1 LLVKAFDLKAISPSN
16 RLFVMNCITDGKM
29 QLIANF
35 LNDCNLNTDEI
46 ATEGSASGASVP
58 NQAHA
63 QMLDQ
68 LFEEDGEPLGSA
80 SGASVPNQAHAQM
93 LDQLFEEDGEPLG
106 SASGAS
112 VPNQAHAQMLDQLFE
127 EDGEPLGSASG
138 ASVPNQ
144 AHAQMLDQL
153 FDDKEMVT
161 ENRLHRLTIQ
171 DESSEEEDDDDEND
185 DDEND
190 DDENDDDSSNTD
202 DDDNDYKNEESDDT
216 DDSDYKNEESDDTD
230 DSDYNNEESDDTD
243 DNNEESDTET
253 DNEESDIE
261 SDDMVVD
268 NMHMS
273 MVCTRVFE
281 TEDVMRKIMD
291 YMSPPEIAGLRY
303 VSKYLDVLGKKVYDT
318 RIEQNT
324 KKIEALWNQ
333 LLEDRPSFDRGEKHK
348 SVLTKQLMEYVDQVY
363 KIDWTIFVHNN
374 DFAHKIFTLCAKL
387 HVYRQN
393 FALWRDNYI
402 NQKNYDKVYDQ
413 IRPYLYL
420 DSPKTYTVDEL
431 RHYAVFKKVPRAGRR
446 TRSELIACLRRPSN
460 KLYFNHDV
468 NV

>member
-1 LLVKAFDLKAISPSN
+1 
-16 RLFVMNCITDGKM
+16 
-29 QLIANF
+29 
-35 LNDCNLNTDEI
+35 
-46 ATEGSASGASVP
+46 
-58 NQAHA
+58 
-63 QMLDQ
+63 
-68 LFEEDGEPLGSA
+68 
-80 SGASVPNQAHAQM
+80 
-93 LDQLFEEDGEPLG
+93 
-106 SASGAS
+106 
-112 VPNQAHAQMLDQLFE
+112 MLDQLFE

-171 DESSEEEDDDDEND
+171 DESSEEEDDDD
-185 DDEND
+185 
-190 DDENDDDSSNTD
+190 DENDDDSNNTD
-202 DDDNDYKNEESDDT
+202 D

-230 DSDYNNEESDDTD
+230 DSDYKNEESDDTD

-273 MVCTRVFE
+273 MVCTQVFE

-303 VSKYLDVLGKKVYDT
+303 VTKYLDVLGKKVYDT
-318 RIEQNT
+318 RIKQNT

-333 LLEDRPSFDRGEKHK
+333 VLEDLPSFDRGEKHK

-393 FALWRDNYI
+393 FASWRDNYI
-402 NQKNYDKVYDQ
+402 NQKIYDKVYNQ

-460 KLYFNHDV
+460 KLYFNHNV

>member
-1 LLVKAFDLKAISPSN
+1 
-16 RLFVMNCITDGKM
+16 MNCITDGKM

-46 ATEGSASGASVP
+46 ATEGSASGASVS
-58 NQAHA
+58 NQT
-63 QMLDQ
+63 
-68 LFEEDGEPLGSA
+68 
-80 SGASVPNQAHAQM
+80 HAQM

-171 DESSEEEDDDDEND
+171 DESSEEEDDDD
-185 DDEND
+185 DEND
-190 DDENDDDSSNTD
+190 DNENDDDSSNTD
-202 DDDNDYKNEESDDT
+202 DDDSDYKNEESDDT

-324 KKIEALWNQ
+324 KQIEALWNQ
-333 LLEDRPSFDRGEKHK
+333 VLEDLPSFDRGEKHK

-374 DFAHKIFTLCAKL
+374 DFAHKIFTLCARL
-387 HVYRQN
+387 HVYRQT
-393 FALWRDNYI
+393 FAPWRDNYI
-402 NQKNYDKVYDQ
+402 NKRFYDKVYDQ

-420 DSPKTYTVDEL
+420 ESPKTFTVNEL
-431 RHYAVFKKVPRAGRR
+431 RRYAVFKKVPRAGRR
-446 TRSELIACLRRPSN
+446 TRSELIACLRRPPN
-460 KLYFNHDV
+460 KIYFNHDICV
-468 NV
+468 

>member
-1 LLVKAFDLKAISPSN
+1 MLVKAFDLKAISPSN

-46 ATEGSASGASVP
+46 ATEGSASGASVS
-58 NQAHA
+58 NQT
-63 QMLDQ
+63 
-68 LFEEDGEPLGSA
+68 
-80 SGASVPNQAHAQM
+80 
-93 LDQLFEEDGEPLG
+93 
-106 SASGAS
+106 
-112 VPNQAHAQMLDQLFE
+112 HAQMLDQLFE

-171 DESSEEEDDDDEND
+171 DESSEEEDDDDDEND
-185 DDEND
+185 DNENDDNENADDEND
-190 DDENDDDSSNTD
+190 DNENDDDSSNTD

-468 NV
+468 SV

>member
-1 LLVKAFDLKAISPSN
+1 
-16 RLFVMNCITDGKM
+16 
-29 QLIANF
+29 
-35 LNDCNLNTDEI
+35 
-46 ATEGSASGASVP
+46 
-58 NQAHA
+58 
-63 QMLDQ
+63 MLDQ
-68 LFEEDGEPLGSA
+68 LFEEDGDPLGSA

-93 LDQLFEEDGEPLG
+93 LDQLFEEDG
-106 SASGAS
+106 
-112 VPNQAHAQMLDQLFE
+112 D
-127 EDGEPLGSASG
+127 PLGSASG

-161 ENRLHRLTIQ
+161 ENRLDRSTIQ
-171 DESSEEEDDDDEND
+171 DESSEEEDDDDN
-185 DDEND
+185 
-190 DDENDDDSSNTD
+190 SNTD
-202 DDDNDYKNEESDDT
+202 DEDSDYKNEESDDT

-243 DNNEESDTET
+243 YNNEESDTET
-253 DNEESDIE
+253 DDEESNIE

-273 MVCTRVFE
+273 MVCTQVFE

-303 VSKYLDVLGKKVYDT
+303 VTKYLDVLGKKVYDT

-333 LLEDRPSFDRGEKHK
+333 LLEDRPSFDREAPYAVEKHK
-348 SVLTKQLMEYVDQVY
+348 SVLTKQLMEYVDQMY

-393 FALWRDNYI
+393 FSLWRDNYI
-402 NQKNYDKVYDQ
+402 NQKHYDKVYDQ

-420 DSPKTYTVDEL
+420 DAPKTYTVDVL
-431 RHYAVFKKVPRAGRR
+431 RDYAVFKKVPRAGRR
-446 TRSELIACLRRPSN
+446 TRSELIACLRRPLN
-460 KLYFNHDV
+460 KSYFDRNICV
-468 NV
+468 